1 MAQQP
6 ETRPGATAP
15 PDPHSAGLVQQFLD
29 RMAEAL
35 TRGDGATVARMWDVP
50 ALVIDDQTVRAIS
63 SASELEQFFGG
74 AKELYN
80 ERGIVDT
87 RADLLALAW
96 LTERIAI
103 VEVRWPYLN
112 LDGREVGEESSTYT
126 LRYDDANNLRL
137 RVAVMHG
144 ATFL

>member
-1 MAQQP
+1 MAQQF
-6 ETRPGATAP
+6 EARPGSKAP
-15 PDPHSAGLVQQFLD
+15 PDPHGAGVVQQFLD

-35 TRGDGATVARMWDVP
+35 TRGDGETVARMWDVP
-50 ALVIDDQTVRAIS
+50 ALVLDDQTVRGIS
-63 SASELEQFFGG
+63 SASELVQFFGG
-74 AKELYN
+74 ARELYN
-80 ERGIVDT
+80 DRGIVDT

-103 VEVRWPYLN
+103 VEVRWPYLDRN
-112 LDGREVGEESSTYT
+112 GREVGEESSTYT

-137 RVAVMHG
+137 RVGVMHG